1 MLPAKQ
7 KIDADLEDVLG
18 FLDVDWKPEGV
29 SEAGYWS
36 ADEIIRIGAEV
47 VIVVL
52 DETGDPVAEGVF
64 NADAY
69 SAAAASIAYGS
80 ERTGGEE
87 EGDIISLP
95 RNAALNVAKETVP
108 GITDAAGH
116 RSNRLDS
123 KAIGKVG
130 EKDAVSQVGIGPIIV
145 TLDANYPPPS
155 ELIIAAALQTPGHA
169 AGIRAEGPAEK
180 LVRNQNGEIL
190 LDPNTAD
197 VSAHVA
203 AGPAKKINGHQRRP
217 VCWHAEIGCDCWSGR
232 QSSERNCC
240 EQNLL
245 HNDAPYVVNDTF
257 PLAQIAF

>member
-18 FLDVDWKPEGV
+18 FLDVDWKPEV
-29 SEAGYWS
+29 SEAGCWS

-95 RNAALNVAKETVP
+95 RNAALDVAKETVP
-108 GITDAAGH
+108 GITDAASH

-130 EKDAVSQVGIGPIIV
+130 KKGAISQVGIGPIIV
-145 TLDANYPPPS
+145 TLDANYPSPS
-155 ELIIAAALQTPGHA
+155 ELIIAAALQAPGDA
-169 AGIRAEGPAEK
+169 AGIPAEGPAEK

-197 VSAHVA
+197 VSADVA
-203 AGPAKKINGHQRRP
+203 AGFITTH
-217 VCWHAEIGCDCWSGR
+217 
-232 QSSERNCC
+232 
-240 EQNLL
+240 
-245 HNDAPYVVNDTF
+245 PYVVLDTF
-257 PLAQIAF
+257 HLDQIAF

>member
-18 FLDVDWKPEGV
+18 FLDVDWKPEV
-29 SEAGYWS
+29 SEAGCWS

-95 RNAALNVAKETVP
+95 RNTALDVAKETVP

-123 KAIGKVG
+123 KAISKV
-130 EKDAVSQVGIGPIIV
+130 EKGAIAQMGVGPIIV
-145 TLDANYPPPS
+145 SLDANYPSPS
-155 ELIIAAALQTPGHA
+155 ELIIAAALQT
-169 AGIRAEGPAEK
+169 
-180 LVRNQNGEIL
+180 
-190 LDPNTAD
+190 
-197 VSAHVA
+197 
-203 AGPAKKINGHQRRP
+203 AGPI
-217 VCWHAEIGCDCWSGR
+217 
-232 QSSERNCC
+232 
-240 EQNLL
+240 EQ
-245 HNDAPYVVNDTF
+245 TKG
-257 PLAQIAF
+257 